1 MLVLSRSF
9 VRNDQKIMF
18 NKNLITMKNL
28 TSDELRQIKGGID
41 GVFLAQALAEIKRQM
56 DAIEDLGN
64 MTGTTDDIH

>member
-1 MLVLSRSF
+1 
-9 VRNDQKIMF
+9 MF